1 LQFVLDNPAA
11 GLRDDGVPAIGEL
24 GEQRRFAAA
33 GTSGDYDKS
42 FADGVCGLSAAVGHL
57 IYLYMS

>member
-1 LQFVLDNPAA
+1 VLDGQA
-11 GLRDDGVPAIGEL
+11 EL
-24 GEQRRFAAA
+24 GQQPRLPSA